1 MFSVNLSGR
10 VALVTGAGRGIGKA
24 IAQGLADCGAAVA
37 VIDLEQEAGDETVK
51 GICNRDG
58 KALFFSVDVSQQGQ
72 VQGAVN
78 EARAIFGPVD
88 ILVVSAGI
96 QRYGTALT
104 TTDEQWTEVMNV
116 NLNGAWYAA
125 RACLPDMI
133 GRGGSIVNVASV
145 QSLASQFNVLAY
157 TASKHAV
164 IGLTRSMAM
173 DFASEKIRVNAV
185 CPGTVDTP
193 MLRWAASLDPNP
205 QSVYDACARMHP
217 LGRIAQ
223 PEEVGEVVAFL
234 AHDSASFVT
243 GAVWIVDGGLLTL
256 IGGTPRANLD

>member
-1 MFSVNLSGR
+1 MRFDGK
-10 VALVTGAGRGIGKA
+10 VAVVTGGGSGIGRA
-24 IAQGLADCGAAVA
+24 TAEILAARGAAVA
-37 VIDLEQEAGDETVK
+37 VIDLAPDEGSETVD
-51 GICNRDG
+51 GILKREG
-58 KALFFSVDVSQQGQ
+58 KALFCSADVSQPTQ
-72 VQGAVN
+72 VEAAVV
-78 EARAIFGPVD
+78 EARSSLGPVD

-96 QRYGTALT
+96 QRYGNALT
-104 TTDEQWTEVMNV
+104 TSDEQWAEVMGV

-125 RACLPDMI
+125 KACLPDMV

-145 QSLASQFNVLAY
+145 QSLASQYNVLAY

-173 DFASEKIRVNAV
+173 DFALEKVRVNAV

-205 QSVYDACARMHP
+205 RSVYDACARMHP

-243 GAVWIVDGGLLTL
+243 GAVWTVDGGLLTL
-256 IGGTPRANLD
+256 IGGTPRANME

>member
-1 MFSVNLSGR
+1 MRFDGKV
-10 VALVTGAGRGIGKA
+10 VVVTGGASGIGRA
-24 IAQGLADCGAAVA
+24 TAEILTARGAAVA
-37 VIDLEQEAGDETVK
+37 IVDLELEAGLETVD
-51 GICNRDG
+51 GIRKRDG
-58 KALFFSVDVSQQGQ
+58 KALFISVDVSQRRQ
-72 VQGAVN
+72 VQAAVD
-78 EARAIFGPVD
+78 ETRASFGPVD

-104 TTDEQWTEVMNV
+104 TSDEQWAQVMSV
-116 NLNGAWYAA
+116 NLNGAWNAA
-125 RACLPDMI
+125 RACLPDMV

-145 QSLASQFNVLAY
+145 QSLMSQYNVLAY
-157 TASKHAV
+157 TVSKHAV
-164 IGLTRSMAM
+164 IGLTRSMAV
-173 DFASEKIRVNAV
+173 DFASEKVRVNAV

-193 MLRWAASLDPNP
+193 MLRWAASLDPDP

-243 GAVWIVDGGLLTL
+243 GAVWTVDGGLLTL
-256 IGGTPRANLD
+256 IGGTPRANLE

>member
-1 MFSVNLSGR
+1 MRFDGKVAVVTGGASGIGR
-10 VALVTGAGRGIGKA
+10 AAAEILAAGGASVAL
-24 IAQGLADCGAAVA
+24 
-37 VIDLEQEAGDETVK
+37 IDLAQEAGQETET
-51 GICNRDG
+51 GIRERNG
-58 KALFFSVDVSQQGQ
+58 KAQFFSVDVSQQQQ
-72 VQGAVN
+72 VQSAVE
-78 EARAIFGPVD
+78 EARATFGPID

-104 TTDEQWTEVMNV
+104 TSDEQWTEVMGV

-125 RACLPDMI
+125 KACLPDMV

-205 QSVYDACARMHP
+205 ESVYEACARMHP

-234 AHDSASFVT
+234 AHERASFVT
-243 GAVWIVDGGLLTL
+243 GAVWTVDGGLLTL
-256 IGGTPRANLD
+256 IGGTPRANPE

>member
-1 MFSVNLSGR
+1 MRFDGK
-10 VALVTGAGRGIGKA
+10 VAVVTGGGSGIGRA
-24 IAQGLADCGAAVA
+24 AAEILAARGAAVA
-37 VIDLEQEAGDETVK
+37 VIDLAPDAGSETVE
-51 GICNRDG
+51 GILKREG
-58 KALFFSVDVSQQGQ
+58 EALFYSVDVSQPKQ
-72 VQGAVN
+72 VEAAVA
-78 EARAIFGPVD
+78 EARSSLGPVD

-96 QRYGTALT
+96 QRYGNALT
-104 TTDEQWTEVMNV
+104 TSDEQWAEVMGV

-125 RACLPDMI
+125 KACLPDMV

-145 QSLASQFNVLAY
+145 QSLASQYNVLAY

-173 DFASEKIRVNAV
+173 DFALDKVRVNAV

-205 QSVYDACARMHP
+205 QAVYDACARMHP

-243 GAVWIVDGGLLTL
+243 GAVWTVDGGLLTL
-256 IGGTPRANLD
+256 IGGTPRANME

>member
-1 MFSVNLSGR
+1 MRFDGK
-10 VALVTGAGRGIGKA
+10 VAVVTGGASGIGRA
-24 IAQGLADCGAAVA
+24 AAEILTARGAAVV
-37 VIDLEQEAGDETVK
+37 VIDLEQEAGHETVE
-51 GICNRDG
+51 GIRKRDG
-58 KALFFSVDVSQQGQ
+58 KALFFSGDVSQPRQ
-72 VQGAVN
+72 VQVAVD
-78 EARAIFGPVD
+78 ETRASFGPVD

-104 TTDEQWTEVMNV
+104 TSDEQWAEVMSV

-125 RACLPDMI
+125 RACLPHMV

-145 QSLASQFNVLAY
+145 QSLASQYNVLAY

-173 DFASEKIRVNAV
+173 DFASEKVRVNAV

-243 GAVWIVDGGLLTL
+243 GAVWTVDGGLLTL
-256 IGGTPRANLD
+256 IGGTPRANLE

>member
-1 MFSVNLSGR
+1 MRFDGK
-10 VALVTGAGRGIGKA
+10 VAVVTGGASGIGRA
-24 IAQGLADCGAAVA
+24 AAEILAARGAAVA
-37 VIDLEQEAGDETVK
+37 VIDLELEGGNETAE
-51 GICNRDG
+51 GIRSRDG
-58 KALFFSVDVSQQGQ
+58 KALFFSVDVSQAEQ
-72 VQGAVN
+72 VQA
-78 EARAIFGPVD
+78 AITETRSSFGPVD

-96 QRYGTALT
+96 QRYGNALT
-104 TTDEQWTEVMNV
+104 TSDEQWAEVMDV

-125 RACLPDMI
+125 RACLPDMV

-145 QSLASQFNVLAY
+145 QSLASQYNVLAY
-157 TASKHAV
+157 TASKHAL

-173 DFASEKIRVNAV
+173 DFAAEKVRVNAV

-217 LGRIAQ
+217 LGRIAR

-243 GAVWIVDGGLLTL
+243 GAVWTVDGGLLTL
-256 IGGTPRANLD
+256 IGGTPRSNLE

>member
-1 MFSVNLSGR
+1 MRFDGK
-10 VALVTGAGRGIGKA
+10 VAVVTGGASGIGRA
-24 IAQGLADCGAAVA
+24 AAEILAARGAAVA
-37 VIDLEQEAGDETVK
+37 LIDLAEESGHETAEVINK
-51 GICNRDG
+51 QGG
-58 KALFFSVDVSQQGQ
+58 KSIFFNVDVSQQRQ
-72 VQGAVN
+72 VQGAVDDT
-78 EARAIFGPVD
+78 RSVLGPVD

-96 QRYGTALT
+96 QRYGNALT
-104 TTDEQWTEVMNV
+104 TSDEQWDEVMGV

-125 RACLPDMI
+125 RACLPDMV

-173 DFASEKIRVNAV
+173 DFASEKVRVNAV

-205 QSVYDACARMHP
+205 QSVYDECARMHP

-243 GAVWIVDGGLLTL
+243 GAVWTVDGGLLTL
-256 IGGTPRANLD
+256 IGGTPRANTQ

>member
-1 MFSVNLSGR
+1 MRFDGK
-10 VALVTGAGRGIGKA
+10 VAVVTGGGSGIGRA
-24 IAQGLADCGAAVA
+24 TAEILAARGAAVA
-37 VIDLEQEAGDETVK
+37 VIDLTPDAGSETVE
-51 GICNRDG
+51 GIRKSEG
-58 KALFFSVDVSQQGQ
+58 RALFYSVDVSQPEQ
-72 VQGAVN
+72 VEAAVA
-78 EARAIFGPVD
+78 EARSSLGPVD

-96 QRYGTALT
+96 QRYGNALT
-104 TTDEQWTEVMNV
+104 TSDEQWAEVMGV

-125 RACLPDMI
+125 KACLPDMI

-145 QSLASQFNVLAY
+145 QSLASQYNVLAY

-173 DFASEKIRVNAV
+173 DFALEKVRVNAV

-243 GAVWIVDGGLLTL
+243 GAVWTVDGGLLTL
-256 IGGTPRANLD
+256 IGGNPRANME

>member
-1 MFSVNLSGR
+1 MRFDGK
-10 VALVTGAGRGIGKA
+10 VAVVTGGASGIGRA
-24 IAQGLADCGAAVA
+24 TAEILAARGAAVA
-37 VIDLEQEAGDETVK
+37 VIDLEQEAGHEILEAIRK
-51 GICNRDG
+51 LDG
-58 KALFFSVDVSQQGQ
+58 KALFFSVDVSQPRQIQ
-72 VQGAVN
+72 VAVD
-78 EARAIFGPVD
+78 ETRATFGPVD

-104 TTDEQWTEVMNV
+104 TSEEQWAEVMSV

-125 RACLPDMI
+125 RACLPDMV

-145 QSLASQFNVLAY
+145 QSLASQYNVLAY

-173 DFASEKIRVNAV
+173 DFASEKVRVNAV

-243 GAVWIVDGGLLTL
+243 GAVWTVDGGLLTL
-256 IGGTPRANLD
+256 IGGTPRANLE

>member
-1 MFSVNLSGR
+1 MRFDGK
-10 VALVTGAGRGIGKA
+10 VAVVTGGASGIGRA
-24 IAQGLADCGAAVA
+24 TAEILAARGAAVA
-37 VIDLEQEAGDETVK
+37 VIDLAQEDGHGTVDRIHEQG
-51 GICNRDG
+51 G
-58 KALFFSVDVSQQGQ
+58 KATFFSVDVSQKKL
-72 VQGAVN
+72 VQIAVD
-78 EARAIFGPVD
+78 EVRASFGPID

-96 QRYGTALT
+96 QRYGSALT
-104 TTDEQWTEVMNV
+104 TTDEQWAEVMAV

-125 RACLPDMI
+125 RACLPDMVD
-133 GRGGSIVNVASV
+133 RGGAIVNVASV
-145 QSLASQFNVLAY
+145 QSLASQANVLAY
-157 TASKHAV
+157 TVSKHAL

-173 DFASEKIRVNAV
+173 DFAYARVRVNAV

-223 PEEVGEVVAFL
+223 PEEIAEVAAFL

-243 GAVWIVDGGLLTL
+243 GAVWTVDGGLLTL
-256 IGGTPRANLD
+256 IGGTPRANQE

>member
-1 MFSVNLSGR
+1 MRFDGK
-10 VALVTGAGRGIGKA
+10 VAVVTGGASGIGRA
-24 IAQGLADCGAAVA
+24 AAEILAARGAAVA
-37 VIDLEQEAGDETVK
+37 VLDLAQEAGNETAES
-51 GICNRDG
+51 IRQREER
-58 KALFFSVDVSQQGQ
+58 ALFFSVDVSQPRQIQ
-72 VQGAVN
+72 AAVD
-78 EARAIFGPVD
+78 EAHALFGPID

-96 QRYGTALT
+96 QRYGNALT
-104 TTDEQWTEVMNV
+104 TSDEQWTEVMNV
-116 NLNGAWYAA
+116 NVNGAWYAA
-125 RACLPDMI
+125 RACLPDMV

-145 QSLASQFNVLAY
+145 QALASQFNVLAY

-234 AHDSASFVT
+234 AHDNASFVT
-243 GAVWIVDGGLLTL
+243 GAVWTVDGGLLTF
-256 IGGTPRANLD
+256 IGGTPRPNPE

>member
-1 MFSVNLSGR
+1 MRFDGK
-10 VALVTGAGRGIGKA
+10 VAVVTGGGSGIGRA
-24 IAQGLADCGAAVA
+24 TAEILAARGAAVA
-37 VIDLEQEAGDETVK
+37 VIDLAPDEGSETVD
-51 GICNRDG
+51 GILKREG
-58 KALFFSVDVSQQGQ
+58 KALFYSADVSQSTQ
-72 VQGAVN
+72 VEAAVA
-78 EARAIFGPVD
+78 EVRSSLGPVD

-96 QRYGTALT
+96 QRYGNALT
-104 TTDEQWTEVMNV
+104 TSDEQWAEVMGV

-125 RACLPDMI
+125 KACLPDMV

-145 QSLASQFNVLAY
+145 QSLASQYNVLAY

-173 DFASEKIRVNAV
+173 DFALEKVRVNAV

-193 MLRWAASLDPNP
+193 MLKWAASLDPNP

-243 GAVWIVDGGLLTL
+243 GAVWTVDGGLLTL
-256 IGGTPRANLD
+256 IGGTPRANME

>member
-1 MFSVNLSGR
+1 MRFDGK
-10 VALVTGAGRGIGKA
+10 VAVVTGGASGIGRA
-24 IAQGLADCGAAVA
+24 AAEILAARGAAVA
-37 VIDLEQEAGDETVK
+37 LIDLAQDAGRETVEGIEQRK
-51 GICNRDG
+51 GR
-58 KALFFSVDVSQQGQ
+58 ALFFSVDVSQPRQIQ
-72 VQGAVN
+72 VAVD
-78 EARAIFGPVD
+78 ETRAALGPVD

-96 QRYGTALT
+96 QRYGNALT
-104 TTDEQWTEVMNV
+104 TAEEQWAEVMGV

-125 RACLPDMI
+125 KACLPDMV

-157 TASKHAV
+157 TASKHAL

-173 DFASEKIRVNAV
+173 DFARDQVRVNAV

-205 QSVYDACARMHP
+205 QSVYEACARMHP
-217 LGRIAQ
+217 LGRIAR

-243 GAVWIVDGGLLTL
+243 GAVWTVDGGLLTL
-256 IGGTPRANLD
+256 IGGTPGANLD